1 VQVKKA
7 LEGYEHECIDVF
19 IIVILAILFIYGEKV
34 ESWGQVLNEF
44 HSKPV
49 PMILLILD
57 SVTKTRKTA

>member
-34 ESWGQVLNEF
+34 EKSTLALVQCGHLYVEMTGDR
-44 HSKPV
+44 H
-49 PMILLILD
+49 
-57 SVTKTRKTA
+57 